1 MKEMYSTPMVEIEI
15 FDCVDVVTQSP
26 SPDPG
31 QPPTTPNR

>member
-15 FDCVDVVTQSP
+15 FDCADVVTQ